1 MDFGG
6 CGAHRGKAGEVD
18 PPIGGGHR
26 PAARP
31 YWLVMIKGIR
41 PLLRRSTYAGALFA
55 YGGVLASLP
64 LLSFALLPA
73 LAWRSAPEGV
83 QIVVVLIVW
92 AALIGLV
99 GLARTTRRVLIVS
112 ARRLLGV
119 SLPDPLP
126 IPGPSSGTGPGPGS
140 GPAVVRTSASPSG
153 TGAAPDLPGVVP
165 GPVVPGFSATSLADR
180 WRTPLWLLL
189 HVSLGWTGAL
199 VSGVLMFAGLTL
211 PGGWL
216 DAEMGLSLFGRS
228 VRVSDG
234 WESWAVGLGC
244 LLLAAAVCAG
254 VTKALRWSA
263 PGLLGPSSAERL
275 ALAAERE
282 LRLAERNRLAHELH
296 DSIGH
301 TLTTTTI
308 QAAVAGE
315 VMSTDPVAARAALR
329 SIEESARAAL
339 EDLDYVLGV
348 LRERE
353 AETAPTR
360 TLADLP
366 ELLDRLRHAGAVV
379 ELELSGE
386 PTQVQGTLSRAAYRI
401 LQEGLTNAMRHGA
414 GGPIEV
420 RVATA
425 PEGLEL
431 AVVNATG
438 PGAGA
443 GVGTGGAGAG
453 GAGVGGGAGRRGAFP
468 TSGHGLLGLAERVR
482 LLHGEF
488 DAGPDGPRHWRLA
501 VRLPVRL
508 SA

>member
-1 MDFGG
+1 
-6 CGAHRGKAGEVD
+6 
-18 PPIGGGHR
+18 
-26 PAARP
+26 
-31 YWLVMIKGIR
+31 MIKGLR
-41 PLLRRSTYAGALFA
+41 PLLRRSTYSGALFA
-55 YGGVLASLP
+55 YGAVLASLP

-83 QIVVVLIVW
+83 QIVVVLLGW

-99 GLARTTRRVLIVS
+99 GLARTTRRVLVVS
-112 ARRLLGV
+112 ARRLLRV
-119 SLPDPLP
+119 SLPEPVAVRTP
-126 IPGPSSGTGPGPGS
+126 TSRPGD
-140 GPAVVRTSASPSG
+140 GPAAAVPSR
-153 TGAAPDLPGVVP
+153 V
-165 GPVVPGFSATSLADR
+165 DR

-189 HVSLGWTGAL
+189 HVALGWTGAL
-199 VSGVLMFAGLTL
+199 ASGVLLFAGLTL

-216 DAEMGLSLFGRS
+216 DAEVGLSLFGRT
-228 VRVSDG
+228 VRVEGG
-234 WESWAVGLGC
+234 WQSWAVALGC
-244 LLLAAAVCAG
+244 LLLAASVCVV
-254 VTKALRWSA
+254 VTKVLRWSA
-263 PGLLGPSSAERL
+263 PRLLGPSSAERL

-315 VMSTDPVAARAALR
+315 MLSADPVAARAALR
-329 SIEESARAAL
+329 SIEEASRAAL

-366 ELLDRLRHAGAVV
+366 ELLDRLRHTGAVV
-379 ELELSGE
+379 ELELSGD
-386 PTQVQGTLSRAAYRI
+386 PAQVRGTLSRAAYRI

-420 RVATA
+420 RVAAA
-425 PEGLEL
+425 PDRLEL
-431 AVVNATG
+431 GVVNRTG
-438 PGAGA
+438 DGPRTS
-443 GVGTGGAGAG
+443 TG
-453 GAGVGGGAGRRGAFP
+453 RGAFP
-468 TSGHGLLGLAERVR
+468 TSGHGLPGLAERVR
-482 LLHGEF
+482 LLHGEI

-508 SA
+508 SP